1 MSKTVFFYS
10 SVQTKKTFSIQSYYR
25 NDILILKDLGYK
37 VALSK
42 KSFDFLLFWK
52 YDIAF
57 IYFYR
62 YGLIAALFAK
72 LFGKKVLFT
81 GGIDALDKNVATPRQ
96 RYIQKILFKLC
107 NLFSDTSILVSQTDQ
122 SNVKDIYGGKLPS
135 NCALSFHVIDFD
147 SFEFK
152 GDFLE
157 KKHYFVTIAWMVSIE
172 NVYRKGV
179 DRAIR
184 IFASIRERIPDY
196 KFYIVGP
203 SGAGSDYIQS
213 LISELHLEESVIYLG
228 TIQEHNKINL
238 LKESQFYIQLSAYE
252 GFGIAAMEALAA
264 GCCVVHSGRGGLRDC
279 MGSFGY
285 KVDID
290 NEDTISRLILELC
303 RKKTDVEHLKSGIQY
318 VKSNFSYQTRLGS
331 FKQIFRKL

>member
-1 MSKTVFFYS
+1 
-10 SVQTKKTFSIQSYYR
+10 
-25 NDILILKDLGYK
+25 
-37 VALSK
+37 
-42 KSFDFLLFWK
+42 
-52 YDIAF
+52 
-57 IYFYR
+57 
-62 YGLIAALFAK
+62 
-72 LFGKKVLFT
+72 
-81 GGIDALDKNVATPRQ
+81 
-96 RYIQKILFKLC
+96 
-107 NLFSDTSILVSQTDQ
+107 
-122 SNVKDIYGGKLPS
+122 
-135 NCALSFHVIDFD
+135 
-147 SFEFK
+147 
-152 GDFLE
+152 
-157 KKHYFVTIAWMVSIE
+157 MVSIE

>member
-1 MSKTVFFYS
+1 MWVRSKQ
-10 SVQTKKTFSIQSYYR
+10 VQ
-25 NDILILKDLGYK
+25 ILSGIC
-37 VALSK
+37 
-42 KSFDFLLFWK
+42 
-52 YDIAF
+52 
-57 IYFYR
+57 
-62 YGLIAALFAK
+62 GLIAALFAK
-72 LFGKKVLFT
+72 LFGKKVFFT

-122 SNVKDIYGGKLPS
+122 SNVKDIYGGELPS
-135 NCALSFHVIDFD
+135 NCVLSFHAIDFD

-152 GDFLE
+152 GDFSE
-157 KKHYFVTIAWMVSIE
+157 KKHCFVTIAWMVSIE

-179 DRAIR
+179 DRAVR

-196 KFYIVGP
+196 KFYIIGP
-203 SGAGSDYIQS
+203 SGVGSDYIQS
-213 LISELHLEESVIYLG
+213 LIAELHLEESVVYLG
-228 TIQEHNKINL
+228 TIQEHDKINL

-279 MGSFGY
+279 MGRFGY

-303 RKKTDVEHLKSGIQY
+303 SKESDVEHLKGGIQY
-318 VKSNFSYQTRLGS
+318 VKNNFSYQTRLGS
-331 FKQIFRKL
+331 FKQIFRNL